1 MIAVRAGLVGL
12 TVAVSAAAV
21 LSSAAPAT
29 PAPSEP
35 ARPLILYT
43 GRTQGLLNSCSCKGH
58 EFGDLSRQATVVK
71 HFREA
76 APELLAVD
84 AGNVLGVHDAPV
96 SARVLAA
103 YTAMGYDAV
112 ALGRSEL
119 RYFAWEKAEE
129 KYRRD
134 IPWVAANLVDAE
146 GRPLFATHISKKVA
160 EKGILVTAF
169 IPAAWSNYL
178 PDRLGWRILPPE
190 EARERFLKEPLAA
203 ADAVILLDP
212 GLGAG
217 GAAAAELVGAAL
229 TVRSTERTASCD
241 LSSRAP
247 WADSGP
253 NPQFI
258 GLVRLDQGTDRMVAA
273 DNHFLPIGACIALD
287 EKLSAEVF
295 TEKQKAAEIA
305 FATMGRGTPSSCG
318 ECHKSIY
325 AAWKEYPHARAYET
339 LKAKG
344 RENDPVCL
352 SCHTTGAFQE
362 KGFRSLEATPELAG
376 VGCQTC
382 HPLREECRPT
392 MDRKVIVPD
401 EKVCLSCH
409 DTQHSP
415 RFNYRRYVARLACY
429 NRSKE

>member
-1 MIAVRAGLVGL
+1 MIALRAGFAGL
-12 TVAVSAAAV
+12 TMAVSAAAV
-21 LSSAAPAT
+21 LSGASPSPPAPAE
-29 PAPSEP
+29 S

-58 EFGDLSRQATVVK
+58 EFGDLSRQATVIK
-71 HFREA
+71 RFRQA
-76 APELLAVD
+76 APRLLAVD

-96 SARVLAA
+96 SAKVLMA
-103 YTAMGYDAV
+103 YAAMGYDAV

-146 GRPLFATHISKKVA
+146 GRPLFATHISKKVS
-160 EKGILVTAF
+160 ETSILVTAF
-169 IPAAWSNYL
+169 IPAAWSTYL
-178 PDRLGWRILPPE
+178 PERLGWKILPPE

-203 ADAVILLDP
+203 SDAVILLDP
-212 GLGAG
+212 GLGTG
-217 GAAAAELVGAAL
+217 GVTAAELLGAAL
-229 TVRSTERTASCD
+229 TVRGTERAVGCD
-241 LSSRAP
+241 LSSRTP
-247 WADSGP
+247 WVDSGP

-258 GLVRLDQGTDRMVAA
+258 GLVRLDQGTGALVAD
-273 DNHFLPIGACIALD
+273 DNHFLPLGACIALD
-287 EKLSAEVF
+287 EKLAAEVF
-295 TEKQKAAEIA
+295 SEKQKAAESA
-305 FATMGRGTPSSCG
+305 FATMGRGTPGSCG

-344 RENDPVCL
+344 RQDDPVCL
-352 SCHTTGAFQE
+352 SCHTTGTFQE

-376 VGCQTC
+376 VTCQTC
-382 HPLREECRPT
+382 HPLQEECRPG
-392 MDRKVIVPD
+392 MDRKTIVPE

-409 DTQHSP
+409 DAQHSP